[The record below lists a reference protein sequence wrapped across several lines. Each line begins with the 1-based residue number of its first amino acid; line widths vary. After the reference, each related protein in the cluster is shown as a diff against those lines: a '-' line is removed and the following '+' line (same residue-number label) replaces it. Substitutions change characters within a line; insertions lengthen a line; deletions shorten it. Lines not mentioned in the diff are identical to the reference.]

1 METGKVKEKK
11 RGNYNGI
18 IRGNIRGMVLC
29 GLFAAIIAVFTL
41 ITIPLPSGVP
51 ITLQTF
57 AVALC
62 GYTLG
67 CGKGTAATAV
77 YIAIGAVGL
86 PVFSGMRGGFS
97 VLAGPTGGYIYGFIG
112 MTALCGVG
120 AIICSR
126 LAGKSRVGGAVGRHF
141 SERSGCIVA
150 KDGEK
155 SAKGCPDS
163 VVKSPSGAGT
173 SGAGTS
179 GAGTSD
185 IGTSGGH
192 PRGER
197 SRILGVVGSA
207 AGILFGLFGLAV
219 CHVCGTIQFAAL
231 TGRTFAD
238 AALVASVPYLAKDV
252 ISVAGAFVLGR
263 MISSRVL
270 RK

>member
-1 METGKVKEKK
+1 METGKVKERNDGHGYF
-11 RGNYNGI
+11 RGNV
-18 IRGNIRGMVLC
+18 RGMVLC

-67 CGKGTAATAV
+67 CGKGTVATAV
-77 YIAIGAVGL
+77 YVALGAVGL
-86 PVFSGMRGGFS
+86 PVFSGMKGGIS

-120 AIICSR
+120 AFLFLR
-126 LAGKSRVGGAVGRHF
+126 LTKRNGAVMKVCGT
-141 SERSGCIVA
+141 VA
-150 KDGEK
+150 
-155 SAKGCPDS
+155 A
-163 VVKSPSGAGT
+163 VVC
-173 SGAGTS
+173 
-179 GAGTSD
+179 
-185 IGTSGGH
+185 
-192 PRGER
+192 
-197 SRILGVVGSA
+197 
-207 AGILFGLFGLAV
+207 GLAGLAV
-219 CHVCGTIQFAAL
+219 CHACGTIQFAAL
-231 TGRTFAD
+231 TGRTFTE

-263 MISSRVL
+263 IVSSRAL